1 MAPAAEDTLLRY
13 FQATDTRPSDFDL
26 IVTGDLGFE
35 GGSILCELMHMEG
48 MDIAPVF
55 NDCGMM
61 IYNRSVQDTHA
72 GGSGCGCSAV
82 VLCGHILHRFQRGEL
97 RRVLFMATG
106 ALLSTTSSQQ
116 GDSIPGIAHAIVLE
130 ADP

>member
-1 MAPAAEDTLLRY
+1 MPLGPNRY
-13 FQATDTRPSDFDL
+13 
-26 IVTGDLGFE
+26 I
-35 GGSILCELMHMEG
+35 
-48 MDIAPVF
+48 
-55 NDCGMM
+55 DCGLEVFSP
-61 IYNRSVQDTHA
+61 NQDTHA

-82 VLCGHILHRFQRGEL
+82 VLCGHILRRFQRGEL

-130 ADP
+130 ANPC